1 MGISNSKLED
11 SQIADSIDRFAIISS
26 TDANGTIDYVNDN
39 FCEISGYTREELIGA
54 NHRVISSGF
63 HPPEFFK
70 NLWTTIKNG
79 KIWHGEVQNKK
90 KSGEL
95 YWVRAYMIPI
105 TNAEGTVIRFM
116 SFRMD
121 ITKEKQE
128 HVELE
133 MERVRNIHLGRLT
146 SLGEL
151 ASNVAHEINNPLTVI
166 AGSLDMLRR
175 SIANG
180 TTSPDNSSTNTDRID
195 RAIKQVDRI
204 SKIIHGLRRFSRQD
218 DHQLKRHTLLKDVFA
233 SVADLCAEK
242 LRTGSVQLSIET
254 PPDMAILC
262 NSIQIEQVFVNLI
275 TNSIDAVRTEPDR
288 WIKLKSVSAG
298 NFSAGNFSAGN
309 FIEIEVVDS
318 GSGIKPEF
326 AKRLAEP
333 FFTTKEPG
341 KGTGLGLSIS
351 RTILQQHGGQL
362 YYDAA
367 SPHTRFV
374 IRLPKPSE
382 LPVAQAA

>member
-39 FCEISGYTREELIGA
+39 FCEISGYTREELIGST
-54 NHRVISSGF
+54 HRTVRSDF
-63 HPPEFFK
+63 HPPEFYK

-90 KSGEL
+90 KSGEP
-95 YWVRAYMIPI
+95 YWVRAYIIPI
-105 TNAEGTVIRFM
+105 INAEGSIFRYM
-116 SFRMD
+116 SFLMD

-133 MERVRNIHLGRLT
+133 IERVRNIHLGRLT

-175 SIANG
+175 SVANG
-180 TTSPDNSSTNTDRID
+180 PTSSENSSTNTDRID

-204 SKIIHGLRRFSRQD
+204 SKIIRGLSRFSRQD
-218 DHQLKRHTLLKDVFA
+218 DLQTKKHTFLKDVFA
-233 SVADLCAEK
+233 SVGDLCAEK

-254 PPDMAILC
+254 QPDVAIVC
-262 NSIQIEQVFVNLI
+262 NSIQIEQVLVNLI
-275 TNSIDAVRTEPDR
+275 SNSIDAVRTEPDR
-288 WIKLKSVSAG
+288 WIKVKSIAVG
-298 NFSAGNFSAGN
+298 NMV
-309 FIEIEVVDS
+309 EIEVIDS
-318 GSGIKPEF
+318 GSGIKPEL

-351 RTILQQHGGQL
+351 RTILQQHGGELQ
-362 YYDAA
+362 YDAA

-382 LPVAQAA
+382 LPIAQAA